1 MNYTHFIS
9 TAFKHNGVPNL
20 SNESFGLLMNI
31 VHIEGKITAF
41 EKLKAREKN
50 HRYNIDIQRCV
61 EQLKALTNGL
71 KPQELI
77 IKLSSDF
84 Q

>member
-9 TAFKHNGVPNL
+9 TTFKHNGVPNL

-41 EKLKAREKN
+41 ETLKAREKN
-50 HRYNIDIQRCV
+50 HRYNMDIQSCV
-61 EQLKALTNGL
+61 EQLKGLTKGMT
-71 KPQELI
+71 PQQLIVELI
-77 IKLSSDF
+77 SNY
-84 Q
+84 